1 MSPDRPLL
9 VPRARGYTLAFVLT
23 CLVACAGPAR
33 GPGLFEALGGE
44 PGIERIVDGLL
55 LNILDDGRIA
65 THFADSNILHLR
77 EKLIEQLCAEAGGPC
92 VYTGASMRDSH
103 AGRGFTDADFNAL
116 VECLQAAMR
125 AEGVSFE
132 AQNRLLARLAPMRR
146 DITYQ

>member
-1 MSPDRPLL
+1 MSCHECLRVRAAIAGMLLCGLL
-9 VPRARGYTLAFVLT
+9 VLG
-23 CLVACAGPAR
+23 ACAAPAR
-33 GPGLFEALGGE
+33 GPGLFLALGGG

-55 LNILDDGRIA
+55 LNILDDARIA
-65 THFADSNILHLR
+65 HHFADSNILHLR

-116 VECLQAAMR
+116 VEALQAAMR
-125 AEGVSFE
+125 DEGVPFD

-146 DITYQ
+146 DITYR

>member
-1 MSPDRPLL
+1 MIHSCLPMPAR
-9 VPRARGYTLAFVLT
+9 VPRALLLFALLALAACSGPPRGA
-23 CLVACAGPAR
+23 A
-33 GPGLFEALGGE
+33 LFDALGGE

-65 THFADSNILHLR
+65 HHFADSNILHLR

-92 VYTGASMRDSH
+92 IYTGASMRDSH

-125 AEGVSFE
+125 ELGVAFD